1 MLLLKADWLG
11 RKFLVVQ
18 GDITEQDTQAI
29 VNAANSF
36 LKHGGG
42 IAGAIVRAG
51 GEVIQ
56 EESSRIVEERG
67 PVPVGRAIYT
77 TGGNLKADFVIHAV
91 GPVWGEGDE
100 ERKLRSAVRSALE
113 IASQLGVTSVSIPAI
128 STGIFGYPK
137 EEGVRVIV
145 DESLKFFKENPN
157 SSVREVRF
165 VALDPLTAN
174 LFALALKARLK
185 VL

>member
-1 MLLLKADWLG
+1 
-11 RKFLVVQ
+11 
-18 GDITEQDTQAI
+18 
-29 VNAANSF
+29 
-36 LKHGGG
+36 
-42 IAGAIVRAG
+42 
-51 GEVIQ
+51 
-56 EESSRIVEERG
+56 
-67 PVPVGRAIYT
+67 
-77 TGGNLKADFVIHAV
+77 
-91 GPVWGEGDE
+91 
-100 ERKLRSAVRSALE
+100 VRSALE